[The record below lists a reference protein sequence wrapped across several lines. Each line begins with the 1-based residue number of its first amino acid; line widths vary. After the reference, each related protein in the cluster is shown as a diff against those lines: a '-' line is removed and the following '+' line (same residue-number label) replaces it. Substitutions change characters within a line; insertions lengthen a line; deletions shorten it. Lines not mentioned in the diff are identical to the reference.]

1 LCISTIYHNNDGS
14 RYTSVVGETTTTL
27 KQPPQRI
34 PEELVSSALFLLKRL
49 GMAAKEQ
56 SFEAYEAAGL
66 HPYHHAILA
75 VLDEG
80 SRETQGAIA
89 DALGYDR
96 GQLVGLLDELEQ
108 HGLVERRRD
117 PADRRR
123 HVVQMTPAGRK
134 TLARLRA
141 LSKKLE
147 REFLAPLDEAERG
160 ELHALLL
167 RLAGDHIPACRGIA
181 T

>member
-1 LCISTIYHNNDGS
+1 M
-14 RYTSVVGETTTTL
+14 TTAVEGA
-27 KQPPQRI
+27 PQRI

-49 GMAAKEQ
+49 GMAAKER
-56 SFEAYEAAGL
+56 SFDAYEAAGL

-96 GQLVGLLDELEQ
+96 GQLVGLLDELEDQ
-108 HGLVERRRD
+108 GLIERRRD
-117 PADRRR
+117 PSDRRR

-141 LSKKLE
+141 ISKKLE
-147 REFLAPLDEAERG
+147 REFLAPLDDAERD

-167 RLAGDHIPACRGIA
+167 RLAGDHIPHCRGIA
-181 T
+181 PR